1 MPVYLLH
8 FDRPYKHARHYIG
21 YARDSIKR
29 HVEQHRLG
37 RGARLMT
44 VIKEAGIGF
53 VVAKTWSK
61 GTRKF
66 ERQLKNNGSAV
77 RICPICKK
85 MKKDGTTYE

>member
-1 MPVYLLH
+1 MAVYLLH

-21 YARDSIKR
+21 YAKNWRVR
-29 HVEQHRLG
+29 VEQHRKG
-37 RGARLMT
+37 QGARLMT

-66 ERQLKNNGSAV
+66 ERQLKKRGGAS
-77 RICPICKK
+77 RHCPICKQLLK
-85 MKKDGTTYE
+85 NKG